1 VGIWCGADE
10 AEVESH
16 EKQDASPA
24 PALLSPT
31 ARRWFLR
38 ASGPTPGFWNT
49 LAIILHSKV

>member
-24 PALLSPT
+24 PAVVPAGERPHSGLLEHLGDHPT
-31 ARRWFLR
+31 FKGL
-38 ASGPTPGFWNT
+38 
-49 LAIILHSKV
+49 I